1 MPVFCMLK
9 RDSKVP
15 HCAVHNVPLKEE
27 HISIDSN
34 APQLGSIT
42 CYVCPISR
50 SVVHE
55 ERGFQCAKMNLSR
68 FTLPLSA

>member
-1 MPVFCMLK
+1 MPVLCMLK
-9 RDSKVP
+9 SDSRVP
-15 HCAVHNVPLKEE
+15 RCAVHDVLLKKEQ
-27 HISIDSN
+27 ISIDSN
-34 APQLGSIT
+34 APQLGRID

-55 ERGFQCAKMNLSR
+55 EKGFQCAKINLGR